1 MYVNDVLK
9 FVLNEENAICFVEQL
24 IYLMKE
30 VGFYLTKFVSNSRKF
45 LVIFF
50 EKERVNFVL
59 NLDFDEEV
67 EGRFQI

>member
-1 MYVNDVLK
+1 
-9 FVLNEENAICFVEQL
+9 
-24 IYLMKE
+24 MKE

-67 EGRFQI
+67 EGRF